1 MRTFPKN
8 IEELNDKHS
17 FSFPIDSEKLAL
29 IQNNIILRNDIAFL
43 LLKSRILNSLK
54 KQNLFE
60 NELSNESFLDKKFNN
75 TDRLKIYKAIK
86 NHLPKPVRE
95 RKKLLLH
102 SLFQLIVF
110 LLPWIIYA
118 ITTSKEDT
126 LKLFSFTYPKYFVFL
141 YVIGILLVRGFNKVF
156 VNYFYTKETIVDIRV
171 LTIRDL
177 IFALKKQNR
186 LVIKENFDTFF
197 KNELENLK
205 Y

>member
-1 MRTFPKN
+1 MRTFPEN
-8 IEELNDKHS
+8 IEEFKQKHS

-60 NELSNESFLDKKFNN
+60 NELSSESFLDKKFNN
-75 TDRLKIYKAIK
+75 TERLKIYNAIK
-86 NHLPKPVRE
+86 NHLPQPVRE
-95 RKKLLLH
+95 NKKLLLH

-110 LLPWIIYA
+110 LLPWIIYI

-126 LKLFSFTYPKYFVFL
+126 LKLFSFTYPKFFVLL

-156 VNYFYTKETIVDIRV
+156 GNYFNTKKTIVDIRA